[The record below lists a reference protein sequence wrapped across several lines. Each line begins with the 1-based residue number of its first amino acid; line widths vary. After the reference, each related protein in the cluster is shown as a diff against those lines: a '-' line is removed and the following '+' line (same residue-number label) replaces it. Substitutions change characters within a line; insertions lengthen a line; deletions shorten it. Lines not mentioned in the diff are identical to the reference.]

1 MSKTKEYIDDM
12 QELGIDV
19 VVVSNFEDYDYEEFA
34 SNLLLEE

>member
-19 VVVSNFEDYDYEEFA
+19 VVVSNVEDDDYEEFA
-34 SNLLLEE
+34 SNLLLEQ

>member
-19 VVVSNFEDYDYEEFA
+19 VVVSNVEDEEYEEFA
-34 SNLLLEE
+34 SKLLSEQ